1 MDLLK
6 AGLNNTY
13 ASRTTRFQHHGYL
26 FELQETPQISKS
38 MISMVLF
45 TGLGKAV
52 ICKQYL
58 QRKNGGNLVI
68 RSGMSQSIDS

>member
-26 FELQETPQISKS
+26 SELQETPQISKS

-45 TGLGKAV
+45 SYHRFG
-52 ICKQYL
+52 
-58 QRKNGGNLVI
+58 
-68 RSGMSQSIDS
+68 